1 MEILATLTEIKY
13 LKSIKQAGADGI
25 IFCGPFSLRF
35 AYDAKEFHQIDQY
48 CKENGLKRYIVID
61 SFISEQDKPHLYR
74 YLDVLKHFDPDGIY
88 FTDLGVLNCAQAY
101 GLENKL
107 IYDPD
112 TLLSNSLDTAFY
124 LKNNIG
130 AVLARELTLTELTK
144 IIDRFPNKL
153 DLQVFGHLKLSYS
166 KRHFL
171 TNYFKH
177 FNMEADI
184 TERKDLSLVEESRN
198 YRLPVVE
205 DVYGTRIYSDY
216 IFMMY
221 KELVPLKAKLKRA
234 IIDGSFLSENLFM
247 TAIRDVKSLNSE
259 NAAYIEQALYNRFAD
274 ESFSSGYLYR
284 ATVKVKED
292 E

>member
-1 MEILATLTEIKY
+1 MEIIATLNEIDY
-13 LKSIKQAGADGI
+13 LKALKQASADGI
-25 IFCGPFSLRF
+25 IFGGPFSLRF
-35 AYDAKEFHQIDQY
+35 AYDAKEFHQITKF
-48 CKENGLKRYIVID
+48 CKENALKCYISID

-74 YLDVLKHFDPDGIY
+74 YLDAIKHLDPDGIY

-101 GLENKL
+101 GLQEKL

-112 TLLSNSLDTAFY
+112 TLLANSLDTAFY

-130 AVLARELTLTELTK
+130 AVLARELTLNEITK

-166 KRHFL
+166 KRKFL

-177 FNMEADI
+177 FAIDAEVA
-184 TERKDLSLVEESRN
+184 ERKDLSLVEESRS

-205 DVYGTRIYSDY
+205 DTYGTRIYSDY

-221 KELVPLKAKLKRA
+221 RELVPLKAKLKRA
-234 IIDGSFLSENLFM
+234 IVDGSFLSENLFM
-247 TAIRDVKSLNSE
+247 TTIRDLKSLNAE
-259 NAAYIEQALYNRFAD
+259 NAGYIEQALYDRFAD
-274 ESFSSGYLYR
+274 ENFSSGYLYR
-284 ATVKVKED
+284 GPVKVKED